1 MSAVTDYKR
10 KQIGVQICRG
20 VEKKVKEGSIAYNY
34 YCDLED
40 VHEGDYVLCTH
51 RKFIQFK
58 SGTQRKKEGFTVGRV
73 SEIIESYSTPENVIE
88 NQLYGQTICKI
99 NVKEFDKRLDQ
110 VHKIRKVLFR
120 KRELKR
126 LDVNKETPFNIV
138 KVRYRSQYN
147 KPINQQ
153 QELFTFINPIK
164 SIKVG
169 SYVLLD
175 LPADKK
181 WNYFKVGR
189 VEEIIQCKTEASLF
203 KKKRVVDGVVI
214 SCLFKTEEELLKRI
228 SYTKKIKAIN
238 LSKMFGTFK
247 LKREQRLEL
256 HNIRNALEIIN
267 KSNISMEEENI

>member
-1 MSAVTDYKR
+1 M
-10 KQIGVQICRG
+10 
-20 VEKKVKEGSIAYNY
+20 
-34 YCDLED
+34 
-40 VHEGDYVLCTH
+40 
-51 RKFIQFK
+51 
-58 SGTQRKKEGFTVGRV
+58 
-73 SEIIESYSTPENVIE
+73 
-88 NQLYGQTICKI
+88 
-99 NVKEFDKRLDQ
+99 
-110 VHKIRKVLFR
+110 LFR
-120 KRELKR
+120 
-126 LDVNKETPFNIV
+126 
-138 KVRYRSQYN
+138 S